1 MRTKTPKKQ
10 PALKQA
16 LDAKAAMPIPP
27 VTLAKAVA
35 TQPMKQIRK
44 GKK

>member
-27 VTLAKAVA
+27 ATLAKAVA
-35 TQPMKQIRK
+35 TQPVKKMKY
-44 GKK
+44 KK

>member
-27 VTLAKAVA
+27 ATLAKAA
-35 TQPMKQIRK
+35 TQPVKKMKY
-44 GKK
+44 KK

>member
-27 VTLAKAVA
+27 ATLAKAGP
-35 TQPMKQIRK
+35 TQPVKQMRK
-44 GKK
+44 CKK